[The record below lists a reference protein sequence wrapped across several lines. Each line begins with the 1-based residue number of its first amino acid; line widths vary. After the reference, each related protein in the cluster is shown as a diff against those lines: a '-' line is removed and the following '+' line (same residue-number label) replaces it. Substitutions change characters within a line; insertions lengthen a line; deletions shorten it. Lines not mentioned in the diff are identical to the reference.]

1 MQKLA
6 KEINY
11 FKNPMQGVKK
21 ISSSHLVLWYGWYV
35 NVRGE
40 MPRSTYLNL
49 PQLKQLSKAF
59 VQINKTSHGVKKK
72 SSLYIYKM
80 QKIQFGLFTVYR
92 NKPLKTSDTIFQK
105 FL

>member
-59 VQINKTSHGVKKK
+59 VQINNKTSHGVKKIF
-72 SSLYIYKM
+72 LIYLQDAKNSVWFIYCL
-80 QKIQFGLFTVYR
+80 QK
-92 NKPLKTSDTIFQK
+92 
-105 FL
+105 